1 MIERVL
7 QGKKPKMADES
18 LLTSTPGGSTP
29 AIPGIPPPRRWKGT
43 RDGMAATMFNGT
55 GKCINH
61 SQHTYLYICVHVS

>member
-7 QGKKPKMADES
+7 QGKKPKMTDES

-29 AIPGIPPPRRWKGT
+29 AIPGIPPPRRGKGT

-55 GKCINH
+55 GQRINH
-61 SQHTYLYICVHVS
+61 SQRTHLYMCVYVS

>member
-1 MIERVL
+1 MIVKEL
-7 QGKKPKMADES
+7 QGKKPKMTDES

-29 AIPGIPPPRRWKGT
+29 AIPGIPPPRRGKGT

-55 GKCINH
+55 GQRINH

>member
-1 MIERVL
+1 MIVKEL
-7 QGKKPKMADES
+7 QGKKPKMTDES

-55 GKCINH
+55 GNGKHH